1 MASEAKCDAL
11 RGLAETLKVGD
22 AEGVASSMALLT
34 SSLEDSEP
42 DVRRQAIS
50 TLEEAGKANGSLFPA
65 IIPLLTARLVDESAP
80 IVKRCLAAS
89 TSLFRRALGTLLN
102 GGVDDTAGVHLWQ
115 SFARARP
122 CGGDMLPSART
133 DAVRTAA
140 AKCCEM
146 LVLAFFADPFGRRH
160 RR

>member
-11 RGLAETLKVGD
+11 RGLAETLKAGD
-22 AEGVASSMALLT
+22 AEGVASSIALLT

-115 SFARARP
+115 SLHELAHAARRYAAK
-122 CGGDMLPSART
+122 ART

-146 LVLAFFADPFGRRH
+146 LVLAFR
-160 RR
+160 